1 MTYTINHDWVQN
13 AADCAAA
20 RSWLHP
26 FNSDAY
32 IREFTTFGDLAVMSW
47 RWDNHPIYATH

>member
-1 MTYTINHDWVQN
+1 MTSSINHNWVQN

-26 FNSDAY
+26 FNSDTY

-47 RWDNHPIYATH
+47 RWENHPIYATH